1 MLAIF
6 SALAV
11 GKVTQQLVRLCQYVL
26 LLGPCICKKVGVE
39 VNNGGAL
46 AHPYHK
52 DTFSFSFLLILLSL
66 SILVNIMVVWLYL
79 CQCLM
84 LVNLF
89 NKHDYF
95 VRKLTTPG
103 VFLVKYED
111 LINGH
116 NQFHTRYLWK
126 LKSPL

>member
-1 MLAIF
+1 
-6 SALAV
+6 
-11 GKVTQQLVRLCQYVL
+11 
-26 LLGPCICKKVGVE
+26 VE

-111 LINGH
+111 LMNGH